1 MARKIP
7 RFTFLKS
14 PLVRWLLI
22 GLALL
27 LSVGMLFFTLF
38 LIKLDGDV
46 RNRFADVRWV
56 LPAQVYAAPL
66 EIYPGDPLNLV
77 QLRHELDRLG
87 YRPGDEL
94 VGPGTYIVGK
104 DSTGKDILRID
115 TRAFSFWDG
124 AQAEQ
129 RIEVQGGDEG
139 IGNLRVMGSDQTLD
153 LLRFDPMLVG
163 SIYPSHSGEDRV
175 LVKLSEVPPL
185 LPKTLLLVEDHDFYS
200 HGGIS
205 LRGILRATLAN
216 LRARHSLQGAS
227 TITQQLIKNLFLSN
241 ERTLKRKVTEASMA
255 VLLERH
261 VSKDEILEA
270 YLNEVDLGQDGPRAV
285 HGFGLASQFYFSKP
299 LNELQPHEIAMLV
312 AIVKGSGKYNPRR
325 AVQLVTER
333 RNLVLKMMADAG
345 DITPDEYQTAI
356 QQPLGVTSGSGGGAV
371 RYPAFVD
378 LVRRQLAGLYQEQDL
393 TSEGLR
399 IFTTLD
405 PQVQEGLENRI
416 SSDVPELEKSR
427 RMVPGTLE
435 GAGVVT
441 TVEGGEVL
449 AMVGGRDA
457 RYAGFNRAID
467 TRRPIGSLAKPFTY
481 LTALEQPNRFSLQTP
496 LDDSS
501 IDVDLPNGQTWS
513 PKNYDRQFHGSVP
526 LYMALAKSY
535 NLATVHLGLDIGVNP
550 VRKTFSAAGFD
561 DVPEVPS
568 IFLGAVDMSPLD
580 VAQIYSTL
588 AASGYRTP
596 LLAIRAVLTKEGQP
610 LSRYAF
616 KLERTLPEGPV
627 YLTTWAM
634 RKVIEL
640 GTAHWAVTVLPPGQI
655 YAGKTGTTEDLRDS
669 WFAGFGSDRVAV
681 IWVGRDDNK
690 PTGFEGATGALR
702 IWGKLMRD
710 LNAKGLEP
718 LPPAD
723 VEELSIDPSSG
734 LRADSGCAEAISVPY
749 LRNGAPQQYAPCAN
763 QSKSAPSAPVAT
775 PLSTPLNWVQSI
787 FK

>member
-1 MARKIP
+1 MARSKKKP
-7 RFTFLKS
+7 GFLRLFES

-22 GLALL
+22 GLGLA
-27 LSVGMLFFTLF
+27 LSVGLLLFTLF
-38 LIKLDGDV
+38 LVKLDGDV
-46 RNRFADVRWV
+46 RTRFAGVRWV

-66 EIYPGDPLNLV
+66 EVYPGASLGLE

-87 YRPGDEL
+87 YRAGDEL

-104 DSTGKDILRID
+104 DGAGKGSLRID
-115 TRAFSFWDG
+115 TRAFAFWDA
-124 AQAEQ
+124 AQPEQ
-129 RIEVQGGDEG
+129 RVEVQGDDKG
-139 IGNLRVMGSDQTLD
+139 ISGLRVMGSDSNLD
-153 LLRFDPMLVG
+153 LLRFDPMLIG

-185 LPKTLLLVEDHDFYS
+185 LPQTLLLVEDRDFYS
-200 HGGIS
+200 HGGVS
-205 LRGILRATLAN
+205 MRGILRAFFAN
-216 LRARHSLQGAS
+216 LRAGHSVQGAS

-241 ERTLKRKVTEASMA
+241 ERTLKRKITEASMA

-270 YLNEVDLGQDGPRAV
+270 YLNEVALGQDGPRAV
-285 HGFGLASQFYFSKP
+285 HGFGLASQYYFNKP

-312 AIVKGSGKYNPRR
+312 AIVKGPSFYNPRR
-325 AVQLVTER
+325 NAARVLER

-345 DITPDEYQTAI
+345 NITPDEYQAAVSR
-356 QQPLGVTSGSGGGAV
+356 PLGVTPGGGGGAA

-378 LVRRQLAGLYQEQDL
+378 LVRRQLSGLYQEQDL
-393 TSEGLR
+393 TNEGLR

-405 PQVQEGLENRI
+405 PRVQETLENRI
-416 SSDVPELEKSR
+416 SGDVPELEKAR
-427 RMVPGTLE
+427 HMAEGTLQ

-441 TVEGGEVL
+441 SVEGGEVL
-449 AMVGGRDA
+449 AVVGGRDA

-481 LTALEQPNRFSLQTP
+481 LTALESGRYSLQTP
-496 LDDSS
+496 LDDSP
-501 IDVDLPNGQTWS
+501 VDLKLPNGQIWS
-513 PKNYDRQFHGSVP
+513 PKNYDHQLHGSVP

-535 NLATVHLGLDIGVNP
+535 NLATVHLGLDVGVGK
-550 VRKTFSAAGFD
+550 VKQTFAAAGFD
-561 DVPEVPS
+561 DVPELPS
-568 IFLGAVDMSPLD
+568 IFLGAIDMSPLD

-588 AASGYRTP
+588 AASGFRTP
-596 LLAIRAVLTKEGQP
+596 LQAIRAVLTKDGQP
-610 LSRYAF
+610 LNRYAF
-616 KLERTLPEGPV
+616 KIQHTLPEGPV

-634 RKVIEL
+634 HQVIEL
-640 GTAHWAVTVLPPGQI
+640 GTAHWATSVLPPGQY

-669 WFAGFGSDRVAV
+669 WFSGFGADRVAV
-681 IWVGRDDNK
+681 VWVGRDDNK

-710 LNAKGLEP
+710 LNAKGIEP

-723 VEELSIDPSSG
+723 VEELAIDPASG
-734 LRADSGCAEAISVPY
+734 LRADPGCTETVMVPY
-749 LRNGAPQQYAPCAN
+749 LRNAEPQQYAPCAN
-763 QSKSAPSAPVAT
+763 ASKST
-775 PLSTPLNWVQSI
+775 PIDWLKSI

>member
-1 MARKIP
+1 MARKKP
-7 RFTFLKS
+7 RSGFFQS

-22 GLALL
+22 GLGLA
-27 LSVGMLFFTLF
+27 LSVGLLLFTLF
-38 LIKLDGDV
+38 LVKLDGDV
-46 RNRFADVRWV
+46 RTRFAGVRWV

-66 EIYPGDPLNLV
+66 EVYPGASLSLD

-87 YRPGDEL
+87 YRAGDEL

-104 DSTGKDILRID
+104 GSLRID
-115 TRAFSFWDG
+115 TRAFAFWDA
-124 AQAEQ
+124 AQPEQ
-129 RIEVQGGDEG
+129 RVEVQADDKG
-139 IGNLRVMGSDQTLD
+139 IGGVRVMGSDQSLD
-153 LLRFDPMLVG
+153 LLRFDPMLIG

-185 LPKTLLLVEDHDFYS
+185 LPQTLILVEDHNFYS
-200 HGGIS
+200 HGGVS
-205 LRGILRATLAN
+205 LRGIFRAAFAN
-216 LRARHSLQGAS
+216 LRAGHTVQGAS
-227 TITQQLIKNLFLSN
+227 TLTQQLIKNLFLSN
-241 ERTLKRKVTEASMA
+241 ERTAKRKITEASMA
-255 VLLERH
+255 ILLERH

-285 HGFGLASQFYFSKP
+285 HGFGLASQYYFNKP

-312 AIVKGSGKYNPRR
+312 AIVKGPSQYNPRR
-325 AVQLVTER
+325 AVKLVTER

-345 DITPDEYQTAI
+345 NITPDEYQEAV
-356 QQPLGVTSGSGGGAV
+356 QKPLGVVSGSGGGAA

-378 LVRRQLAGLYQEQDL
+378 LVRKQLAGLYQEADL
-393 TSEGLR
+393 TNEGLR

-405 PQVQEGLENRI
+405 PRVQEALENRI

-427 RMVPGTLE
+427 RMVEGTLQ

-441 TVEGGEVL
+441 SVEGGEVL
-449 AMVGGRDA
+449 AVVGGRDA

-481 LTALEQPNRFSLQTP
+481 LTALEQPDKYNLQTP
-496 LDDSS
+496 LDDSP
-501 IDVDLPNGQTWS
+501 IDLKLPNGQIWS
-513 PKNYDRQFHGSVP
+513 PKNYDRQLHGEVP

-535 NLATVHLGLDIGVNP
+535 NLATVHLGLDVGIGKV
-550 VRKTFSAAGFD
+550 KQTFAAAGFD
-561 DVPEVPS
+561 DVPELPS
-568 IFLGAVDMSPLD
+568 AFLGAIDMSPLD
-580 VAQIYSTL
+580 VAQIYSTI
-588 AASGYRTP
+588 ASSGYLTP
-596 LLAIRAVLTKEGQP
+596 LLAIRAVLTKDGQP
-610 LSRYAF
+610 LNRYAF
-616 KLERTLPEGPV
+616 KLQQTLPAGPV

-634 RKVIEL
+634 RKVLEL
-640 GTAHWAVTVLPPGQI
+640 GTGHWATSVLPAGRV

-669 WFAGFGSDRVAV
+669 WFSGFGSDRVAV

-710 LNAKGLEP
+710 LDAKGIEP

-723 VEELSIDPSSG
+723 VEELPVDPVSG
-734 LRADSGCAEAISVPY
+734 LRADAGCTETMSEPY
-749 LRNGAPQQYAPCAN
+749 LRSAEPQQYAPCAN
-763 QSKSAPSAPVAT
+763 QSKSTPS
-775 PLSTPLNWVQSI
+775 NWLQNI